1 MKNFRSVSITL
12 LFVLL
17 LGLVPASMAQDMTF
31 GLSQEDFA
39 ALTTANAMSA
49 SATSATYNFTLALDV
64 NADGEAVALDLTGE
78 GVYGMGEDGQPLFSL
93 KLGGNMNSEGT
104 DSPVDLE
111 IRLTEGNVYFNSST
125 ITGGMWQGM
134 SQEDFGAQLETMTAG
149 LPVSP
154 EAIAESSE
162 NPELANEVFA
172 QLATLNP
179 EDYIAITNDGG
190 HFTVDA
196 DVAGLMSSEQMQA
209 IIVTAAASSAE
220 GEAMGEAELAAMSA
234 IMGSLF
240 QDSVVR
246 FEQYVG
252 ADSMIERSVATID
265 LNIDPAMMGETGDP
279 VVLNLVF
286 DISLSGYN
294 QPVTVEAPADA
305 TMMPAS

>member
-1 MKNFRSVSITL
+1 MKNFRSVSMTL

-64 NADGEAVALDLTGE
+64 AGDGENVALDLTGD
-78 GVYGMGEDGQPLFSL
+78 GVYGVGEDGQPLFSL
-93 KLGGNMNSEGT
+93 KLAGTMNSEGADT
-104 DSPVDLE
+104 PVDLE
-111 IRLTEGNVYFNSST
+111 IRLTEGNVYFNST
-125 ITGGMWQGM
+125 AITGGMWQGM
-134 SQEDFGAQLETMTAG
+134 TQEEFGAQLETMTAS
-149 LPVSP
+149 LPVNP
-154 EAIAESSE
+154 EDIAASTE
-162 NPELANEVFA
+162 NPELTNEVFA

-179 EDYIAITNDGG
+179 EDYVAITNDAG

-196 DVAGLMSSEQMQA
+196 DIASLMSSEQMQA
-209 IIVTAAASSAE
+209 IIAAAAASSEDGAS
-220 GEAMGEAELAAMSA
+220 MSEAELAATGA
-234 IMGSLF
+234 ILSTLF
-240 QDSVVR
+240 EESVVR

-252 ADSMIERSVATID
+252 ADNMIERSVATID
-265 LNIDPAMMGETGDP
+265 LNIDPAMMGQTGDP

-286 DISLSGYN
+286 DINLSGYN

-305 TMMPAS
+305 MMMPAS